1 MKAAQLLD
9 AYKGSKA
16 DILILS
22 DDLSVAARNHPES
35 SFLADGE
42 DFRTIVPEDISLDG
56 DNTEFTAVSGGKKYD
71 INIFGCGEFY
81 IAEVRRAVGEAEL
94 LSDPIVKRR
103 MDHVISQIT
112 SIINNMGFALDNLAD
127 KTDGKGRD
135 ELNILDDG
143 IVGIYGTLL
152 PVKELIGC
160 SEIGDVPCC
169 VSDIAEKLCRELKM
183 LIPSMKIEADIADG
197 LYGRCSGEMLEAVL
211 TDLTAKMLE
220 RETSVFRVSCMQSS
234 TGAINLAL
242 RAAAG
247 DMRSPERYE
256 EMPADAKLY
265 GDEFPMLSELCEKY
279 GVTALTDLSE
289 DCSSP
294 TVMLRIERDRSG
306 AFFVKAPDPFA
317 ENLPVARFSRL
328 KAKLTGHMKFPRY

>member
-1 MKAAQLLD
+1 MEAVQLLD

-16 DILILS
+16 DILILTQ
-22 DDLSVAARNHPES
+22 DLGIAARNHPES
-35 SFLADGE
+35 GFPANGE
-42 DFRTIVPEDISLDG
+42 DFRSIIPDG
-56 DNTEFTAVSGGKKYD
+56 ILTDNGNAEFTAVSGGKKYD

-81 IAEVRRAVGEAEL
+81 IAEVRRSVGEAEL
-94 LSDPIVKRR
+94 LSDPKVKKR

-127 KTDGKGRD
+127 KTDGRGRD

-160 SEIGDVPCC
+160 SESSDVPCC
-169 VSDIAEKLCRELKM
+169 ISDIAEKLCRELKM
-183 LIPSMKIEADIADG
+183 LIPSMKIEADITDG

-220 RETSVFRVSCMQSS
+220 RETAVFRVSCMLSS
-234 TGAINLAL
+234 MGTINLSL

-247 DMRSPERYE
+247 DIRSPERYE
-256 EMPADAKLY
+256 ELPCDPSETDAEY
-265 GDEFPMLSELCEKY
+265 PMLSELCTKY
-279 GVTALTDLSE
+279 GVTALIDLSE
-289 DCSSP
+289 SSSLP
-294 TVMLRIERDRSG
+294 TVMLRIDRDRGG
-306 AFFVKAPDPFA
+306 AFLVEAPDPFA
-317 ENLPVARFSRL
+317 KNLPIDRFSRL